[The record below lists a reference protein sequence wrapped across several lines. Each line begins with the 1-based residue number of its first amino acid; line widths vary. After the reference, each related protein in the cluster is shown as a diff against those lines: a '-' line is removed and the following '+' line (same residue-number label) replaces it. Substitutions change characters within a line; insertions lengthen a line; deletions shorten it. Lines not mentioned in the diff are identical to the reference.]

1 MNRKEWCDRVEN
13 PIGRLFCK
21 SFVAK
26 TLIWYKEKTLTK
38 GLKHSLETGSG
49 LTFFISIILGHSL
62 ALLVLVKQHYDT
74 LSFSIPVSAVE
85 IYLSA
90 VGMFVI
96 VNQAHIWGMKK
107 TEKRV
112 FRKGEYILLMW
123 TVVVIASWTMHF
135 FWEKIYPEELTK
147 IVIGVFA
154 LYVVSKISTVLN
166 HRRCKGN
173 SK

>member
-1 MNRKEWCDRVEN
+1 MSEKEWCDRVTS

-21 SFVAK
+21 SFIAK
-26 TLIWYKEKTLTK
+26 TLIWYKEKTLIE

-49 LTFFISIILGHSL
+49 LTFFISIILGLSL
-62 ALLVLVKQHYDT
+62 AAFVLVKQYYGT
-74 LSFSIPVSAVE
+74 LVFSIPVSAVE

-96 VNQAHIWGMKK
+96 VNQTHIWGMKK

-112 FRKGEYILLMW
+112 FRKGEFVLLMW
-123 TVVVIASWTMHF
+123 TVIVISSWTMHF
-135 FWEKIYPEELTK
+135 FWEKPYQEELTK

-154 LYVVSKISTVLN
+154 LYAVSKISTVLN
-166 HRRCKGN
+166 HHRHNGN
-173 SK
+173 TK